1 MEFRTVIT
9 CGFAGKSSSKS
20 FDWSNCI
27 LYSNDCFGISEGL
40 IKVLDCEKNICI
52 EQNNYV
58 LIFPLITFIGAF
70 LLIIMHYSKEKE
82 HENAFLDKW
91 ISREN
96 EDDMRIRL
104 TKEQEEASGDSM
116 GSGWSEMEKKH
127 LEKNL
132 DEEEVAERKL
142 DSLIIVVDL
151 GDNHERSTRGTNLH
165 QRT

>member
-1 MEFRTVIT
+1 MDSPANRIQRVLIGVT
-9 CGFAGKSSSKS
+9 AS
-20 FDWSNCI
+20 FT
-27 LYSNDCFGISEGL
+27 LMTALAISEGL

-104 TKEQEEASGDSM
+104 RKEQEEASGDSM
-116 GSGWSEMEKKH
+116 SSDWSKMEKKH

-132 DEEEVAERKL
+132 DEEE
-142 DSLIIVVDL
+142 
-151 GDNHERSTRGTNLH
+151 
-165 QRT
+165 

>member
-1 MEFRTVIT
+1 MDSPANRIQRVLIGVT
-9 CGFAGKSSSKS
+9 AS
-20 FDWSNCI
+20 FT
-27 LYSNDCFGISEGL
+27 LMTALAISEGL
-40 IKVLDCEKNICI
+40 IKVLDCDKNICI

-58 LIFPLITFIGAF
+58 LIFPFITFIGAF

-116 GSGWSEMEKKH
+116 GSGWSKMEKKH

-132 DEEEVAERKL
+132 DEEEEP
-142 DSLIIVVDL
+142 S
-151 GDNHERSTRGTNLH
+151 ENL
-165 QRT
+165 TL

>member
-1 MEFRTVIT
+1 MDSPANRIQRVLIGVT
-9 CGFAGKSSSKS
+9 AS
-20 FDWSNCI
+20 FT
-27 LYSNDCFGISEGL
+27 LMTALAISEGL
-40 IKVLDCEKNICI
+40 IKILDCDKNICI
-52 EQNNYV
+52 EPNNYV

-104 TKEQEEASGDSM
+104 RKEQEEASGDSM
-116 GSGWSEMEKKH
+116 SSDWSKMEKKH

-132 DEEEVAERKL
+132 DEEE
-142 DSLIIVVDL
+142 
-151 GDNHERSTRGTNLH
+151 
-165 QRT
+165 

>member
-1 MEFRTVIT
+1 MDSPANRIQRVLIGVT
-9 CGFAGKSSSKS
+9 AS
-20 FDWSNCI
+20 FT
-27 LYSNDCFGISEGL
+27 LMTALAISEGL

-58 LIFPLITFIGAF
+58 LIFPFITFIGAF

-104 TKEQEEASGDSM
+104 RKEQEEASGDSM
-116 GSGWSEMEKKH
+116 SSDWSKMEKKH

-132 DEEEVAERKL
+132 DEEE
-142 DSLIIVVDL
+142 
-151 GDNHERSTRGTNLH
+151 
-165 QRT
+165 

>member
-1 MEFRTVIT
+1 MDSPANRIQRVLIGVT
-9 CGFAGKSSSKS
+9 AS
-20 FDWSNCI
+20 FT
-27 LYSNDCFGISEGL
+27 LMTALAISEGL
-40 IKVLDCEKNICI
+40 IKVLDCDKNICI

-58 LIFPLITFIGAF
+58 LIFPFITFIGAF

-104 TKEQEEASGDSM
+104 RKEQEEASGDSM
-116 GSGWSEMEKKH
+116 SSDWSKMEKKH

-132 DEEEVAERKL
+132 DEEE
-142 DSLIIVVDL
+142 
-151 GDNHERSTRGTNLH
+151 
-165 QRT
+165 

>member
-1 MEFRTVIT
+1 MDSPANRIQRVLIGVT
-9 CGFAGKSSSKS
+9 AS
-20 FDWSNCI
+20 FT
-27 LYSNDCFGISEGL
+27 LMTALAISEGL
-40 IKVLDCEKNICI
+40 IKILDCDKNICI

-58 LIFPLITFIGAF
+58 LIFPLITFIGAS

-132 DEEEVAERKL
+132 DEEEEP
-142 DSLIIVVDL
+142 S
-151 GDNHERSTRGTNLH
+151 ENL
-165 QRT
+165 TL